1 MDSKF
6 YLGKLGKENGAI
18 HVWPDDTS
26 PLLNAGDLIAI
37 DDEVFVVKQ
46 RMFDTVENE
55 IDYFVDR
62 YIWTDVEEA

>member
-6 YLGKLGKENGAI
+6 YLGKLGKENGSI

-26 PLLNAGDLIAI
+26 PLLMAGDLIAF

-62 YIWTDVEEA
+62 YIWPDTEEA

>member
-6 YLGKLGKENGAI
+6 YLGKLGKEKGPI

-26 PLLNAGDLIAI
+26 PLLTAGDIIAI

-46 RMFDTVENE
+46 RLFDTVENE

-62 YIWTDVEEA
+62 YIWPDAEEA

>member
-6 YLGKLGKENGAI
+6 YLGKLGKENGQI

-62 YIWTDVEEA
+62 YIWPDEEEA

>member
-6 YLGKLGKENGAI
+6 YLGKLGKENGPI

-26 PLLNAGDLIAI
+26 PLLMAGDLIAI

-55 IDYFVDR
+55 ID
-62 YIWTDVEEA
+62 

>member
-6 YLGKLGKENGAI
+6 YLGKLGKEKGPI

-26 PLLNAGDLIAI
+26 RLLVAGDIIAI

-46 RMFDTVENE
+46 RLFDTVENE

-62 YIWTDVEEA
+62 YIWPDAEEV

>member
-6 YLGKLGKENGAI
+6 YLGKLGKENGSI

-26 PLLNAGDLIAI
+26 PLLMAGDLITF

-55 IDYFVDR
+55 IDYFVDK
-62 YIWTDVEEA
+62 YIWPDTEEA

>member
-6 YLGKLGKENGAI
+6 YLGKLGKENGSI

-26 PLLNAGDLIAI
+26 PLLMAGDLIAI

-62 YIWTDVEEA
+62 YIWPNEEDW

>member
-26 PLLNAGDLIAI
+26 PLLMAGDLIAI

-46 RMFDTVENE
+46 RLFDTIEHE
-55 IDYFVDR
+55 IDYFVER
-62 YIWTDVEEA
+62 YIWPDAEEM